1 MGPLYLPSYWMVV
14 LRKGIATVSACSEPD
29 GSYQA
34 ITRLW
39 CFEGGPGTAEH
50 LGVWGLAQGRRRE
63 SPAVMTRAAPSLLG
77 DRNLSKLTLS
87 G

>member
-1 MGPLYLPSYWMVV
+1 MVGPLYLPSYWMEG
-14 LRKGIATVSACSEPD
+14 KATVPACSEPD

-50 LGVWGLAQGRRRE
+50 LGVRGLAQGKRRE
-63 SPAVMTRAAPSLLG
+63 SPAVMARAAPSLLG